1 MDTVK
6 LDKIIAEILLELYL
20 GGVTKASPYLL
31 VKIHDLLNFHK
42 LVHLS
47 SERAYVR
54 VRVARYFHK
63 SFRSEKYI

>member
-20 GGVTKASPYLL
+20 EGITRDSPDLPA
-31 VKIHDLLNFHK
+31 KIHDLLNFHK

-54 VRVARYFHK
+54 VRVAKHFRK
-63 SFRSEKYI
+63 SFHSEKYI